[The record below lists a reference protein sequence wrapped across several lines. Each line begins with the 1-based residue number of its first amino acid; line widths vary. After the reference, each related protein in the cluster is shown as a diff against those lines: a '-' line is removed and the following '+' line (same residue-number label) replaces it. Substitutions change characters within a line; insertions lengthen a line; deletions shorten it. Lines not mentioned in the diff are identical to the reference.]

1 MKDNQ
6 LIILGLCWLVIMI
19 PLAICATNKKH
30 SGAIVLIGIIFSP
43 LIGWLAYLL
52 LPDKPKAIDT
62 TKADKL
68 KRKLQGLHSEDPLE
82 AWERQQRSQSED
94 QR

>member
-1 MKDNQ
+1 
-6 LIILGLCWLVIMI
+6 
-19 PLAICATNKKH
+19 
-30 SGAIVLIGIIFSP
+30 
-43 LIGWLAYLL
+43 